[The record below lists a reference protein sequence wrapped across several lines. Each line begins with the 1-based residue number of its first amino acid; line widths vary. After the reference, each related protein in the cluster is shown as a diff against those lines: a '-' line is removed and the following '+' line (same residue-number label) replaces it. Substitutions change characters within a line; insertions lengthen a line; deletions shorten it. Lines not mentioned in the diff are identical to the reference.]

1 MSKPL
6 ISTSTLECITSHAN
20 ASLRLAQ
27 YFAQSQLGIFINK
40 LAYLTEDSDPKDLCL
55 ALQQDISSTVGMM
68 QSLAK
73 VLDTL
78 PKNPLDENH
87 AHLLEE
93 KNNTG
98 KPIDMRELFPEHYDP
113 KTRTMIV
120 FGQRVK
126 ANSLSNKEQVDLAK
140 AVIYHGLFDV
150 ESFGA
155 FSYDDFG
162 RHLSMLKKLSTTD
175 TPTDATPFN
184 ESLKFAI
191 MRNDVADWRPF
202 YQHIL
207 KQINA
212 FHDIRKSL
220 TPFQRQLVEDEIF
233 TGRAMIYGVA
243 KTSTYMTRD
252 SIVSVSSKH
261 KKSDATVQAVFK
273 LLQDIPYI
281 RGVEIDQDTDIVKF
295 HDMLVDIKGMNMD
308 VAASFELKS
317 RKLGNYGYSGVF
329 ARQIDLQAGQLVG
342 SESLDYQR
350 GYSNKDL
357 AIVAVDVESPTSLA
371 HELTHFRDQETDAYR
386 ENIISH
392 FKKRMSSSEMT
403 KVGASEGFLK
413 YIFNSR
419 EVLARLGEIGFLL
432 NQHNYRDGESF
443 NDFKN
448 RIHGVAATTQVDHE
462 KLSYQVSLV
471 KTLGDYAGTNTLN
484 REMYF
489 NLEDWEPQEFAMVR
503 DYTHDFFWTPD
514 ESYKRRLE
522 AGIKAGVLEGV
533 TLTRAQQMRDRGV
546 FRRPLTDAELVGM
559 AFGMVTPSRLADIY
573 KAGAG
578 EGFFADGEFVD
589 NLSVGFMRLGL
600 GGTKNVKNPYD
611 NQWLAQFEGIANLAK
626 SIDATARPGD
636 AILLPD
642 MMSQLHRQLNEK
654 HRLKLDSAID
664 KERET
669 LSEAMIGVGGIVG
682 VVADIPKF
690 MRKPSTYAYKT
701 VNSTTQEKTRK
712 FCEILQSGIDSLD
725 SKLSAIVPRASMLV
739 DANDLAKWEW
749 MKTSILNLA
758 KEQEVV
764 DAGVAM
770 APLERVANF
779 AVLKWFAGVDKE
791 LLNDSFKRGT
801 NAVKQDYF
809 DTGAMAYSLAK
820 NGSAFIYEMKNAG
833 FFDAA
838 GIGDALIDKVI
849 KSHIENIPA
858 PHDINSKSAVDWLNT
873 KDSLSK
879 LSGVELLAGWADWNA
894 KTLDFEARGTLS
906 GYAYGRSETY
916 NRPSEVFSMLY
927 SGLIDVGGQELANK
941 FIVEAANF
949 LRVRD
954 SSADWDDVFAFRIE
968 QAKATSLFNRDDLS
982 TVKEKVSNLHPLERV
997 FERMLISR
1005 EGAEGASYSKTYR
1018 AVAISSYLTHVFSN
1032 SDSGEVFRTPL
1043 RFGNEVHNITL
1054 QADRVT
1060 PRESRYADASAAMLA
1075 MREVISQYPI
1085 ELPKVSDNPA
1095 LIAAEE
1101 LSDKWLKEIGHVS
1114 PKLASLMVEL
1124 LQPYQYGGFNVLSE
1138 QLVAVAKVVS
1148 SPVLGAER
1156 LCYDVTPVVE
1166 ERLSRLFPEPV
1177 QVTLEI
1183 APEVAP
1189 AVTPD
1194 VTPAAALE
1202 VAPESA
1208 PAVTQKAV
1216 SDTGYSAY
1224 KQEQAKN
1231 NETVP
1236 AAGNGVLR
1244 PQNQFKLF

>member
-120 FGQRVK
+120 FGQRVS
-126 ANSLSNKEQVDLAK
+126 ANSLLNKDQVDLAK

-191 MRNDVADWRPF
+191 MRNDVTDWRPF

-261 KKSDATVQAVFK
+261 KKSDATTVQAVFK
-273 LLQDIPYI
+273 LLQEIPYI
-281 RGVEIDQDTDIVKF
+281 RGVEIDQDTDIIKF

-636 AILLPD
+636 AILLRD

-669 LSEAMIGVGGIVG
+669 LSEAMTGVGGIVG

-739 DANDLAKWEW
+739 NANDLAKWEW

-764 DAGVAM
+764 DAGIAM

-779 AVLKWFAGVDKE
+779 AVLKWFACVDKD
-791 LLNDSFKRGT
+791 LLDASFERGT
-801 NAVKQDYF
+801 VAVRQDYF

-820 NGSAFIYEMKNAG
+820 NGSALIYEMKNSG
-833 FFDAA
+833 FFEAA
-838 GIGDALIDKVI
+838 GIDGALIDKVI
-849 KSHIENIPA
+849 KAHIENIPA
-858 PHDINSKSAVDWLNT
+858 PNDVNSKSAIEWLNA

-879 LSGVELLAGWADWNA
+879 LSGVELLAGWADWNV

-906 GYAYGRSETY
+906 GYAYGRSEAY
-916 NRPSEVFSMLY
+916 NRPSEVFSLLY
-927 SGLIDVGGQELANK
+927 SGLADVGGQELANK
-941 FIVEAANF
+941 FIVETANF

-954 SSADWDDVFAFRIE
+954 SSADLDNVFAFRVE
-968 QAKATSLFNRDDLS
+968 QAKVTLSFNRDVLG
-982 TVKEKVSNLHPLERV
+982 TIKERVSDLHPLERV
-997 FERMLISR
+997 FERMLISK
-1005 EGAEGASYSKTYR
+1005 EGAEGPNYSKTYR
-1018 AVAISSYLTHVFSN
+1018 AAAINSYLTHVLSN
-1032 SDSGEVFRTPL
+1032 SDSEEVFRTPL
-1043 RFGNEVHNITL
+1043 RLGNEVCNITL
-1054 QADRVT
+1054 QPDSVT
-1060 PRESRYADASAAMLA
+1060 PRQSRYADASAAMLA
-1075 MREVISQYPI
+1075 MREVINQYPI
-1085 ELPKVSDNPA
+1085 ELPKVSDSPA

-1101 LSDKWLKEIGHVS
+1101 LSDKWLKEIGHAS
-1114 PKLASLMVEL
+1114 PELASLMVQL
-1124 LQPYQYGGFNVLSE
+1124 LQPYQYGGSNVLSE
-1138 QLVAVAKVVS
+1138 QLVAVAKVIS
-1148 SPVLGAER
+1148 SPVLSAER
-1156 LCYDVTPVVE
+1156 LCYDVTPVVK

-1177 QVTLEI
+1177 QVTPEMAPEVTLDLAPEMTLEA

-1189 AVTPD
+1189 ESVPK
-1194 VTPAAALE
+1194 
-1202 VAPESA
+1202 VAN
-1208 PAVTQKAV
+1208 
-1216 SDTGYSAY
+1216 DNGHFAY